1 MLQNYPTGVTKDL
14 DREKRIREYLP
25 LVRYCVTRMHLRNA
39 PLGLEYED
47 LISHGT
53 IGLIQAVDR
62 FDESQGVK
70 FSNFA
75 ITRIR
80 GAVLDAMRALDPVGR
95 STRHAGRTIT
105 EHFNALSLELGRN
118 PTAAEVQ
125 EASGLTE
132 NRYWSARDAAGMR
145 VVSLDAPLDDGSSLA
160 DRLGDGAPG
169 VSTSIERKE
178 LSRALANAIA
188 GLPER
193 DKLVLSLYYIEGLTL
208 KDVAQVMAISETR
221 VSQLLGRT
229 YARLRVDGALKR
241 AA

>member
-1 MLQNYPTGVTKDL
+1 MMHSAQIDVPTDL
-14 DREKRIREYLP
+14 AREKRIKEYLP

-53 IGLIQAVDR
+53 LGLIQAVDR

-95 STRHAGRTIT
+95 STRHAGRAIT
-105 EHFNALSLELGRN
+105 EHFNTLALELGRN
-118 PTAAEVQ
+118 PNPPEVQ
-125 EASGLTE
+125 EASGLTDH
-132 NRYWSARDAAGMR
+132 RYWSARDAAGMR

-169 VSTSIERKE
+169 ASVSLERRE
-178 LSRALANAIA
+178 LSQALADAIA
-188 GLPER
+188 RLPER

-208 KDVAQVMAISETR
+208 KDVAAVMAISETR
-221 VSQLLGRT
+221 VSQLLSRT
-229 YARLRVDGALKR
+229 YARLRVDAGLKS